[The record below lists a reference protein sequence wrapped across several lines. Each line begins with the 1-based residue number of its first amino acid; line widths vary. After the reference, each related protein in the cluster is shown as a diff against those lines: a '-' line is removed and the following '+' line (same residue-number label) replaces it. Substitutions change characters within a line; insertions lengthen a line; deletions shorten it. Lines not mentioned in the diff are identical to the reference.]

1 LTSIQNALIVGG
13 GIAGLTAATAL
24 SRTGI
29 SCDVVDLADGPA
41 GAAISLLNRAVD
53 GLAEMGVLD
62 QCLDEGLAVSPQ
74 DIFAYFD
81 AAGKP
86 VSTPPMP
93 PAPTSALPH
102 GILIYRPAL
111 ANILRRAAEGA
122 GASVRNGVG
131 LAGLRQTEDSVTA
144 TLTDGSER
152 SYDLV
157 IGADGIRSKTRSLI
171 LGDQVTPTYSGLTMF
186 RWVADG
192 VPDVGPIG
200 HYESEHL
207 CVTRRQR
214 DGGLYLATGR
224 EFPERPRIDAAQA
237 RQIVRE
243 NLRSFTAPL
252 MRALEER
259 LTDDTKIIV
268 NDYDWLLVSEPWYRG
283 RILLIG
289 DAAHA
294 TTAHLGAGGGMAVED
309 GVVLGQ
315 ECAAG
320 GPLEDVFK
328 RFMTRRFERA
338 RLVVQTSVELDRMQ
352 QRGEPIAAQNKVRGR
367 AMEALSSPY

>member
-1 LTSIQNALIVGG
+1 MTSIQNALIVGG
-13 GIAGLTAATAL
+13 GIAGLTAATTL
-24 SRTGI
+24 SRAGI
-29 SCDVVDLADGPA
+29 SCDVVDLADRPA

-53 GLAEMGVLD
+53 GIAEMGLLE

-93 PAPTSALPH
+93 STSTSALPH
-102 GILIYRPAL
+102 GILIYRPIL
-111 ANILRRAAEGA
+111 ANILGRAAEEA
-122 GASVRNGVG
+122 GASVRTGVG
-131 LAGLRQTEDSVTA
+131 LAGLRQTADSVTA

-171 LGDQVTPTYSGLTMF
+171 LGDEVIPTYTGLTMF

-224 EFPERPRIDAAQA
+224 SFPERPRIDAAQA

-243 NLRSFTAPL
+243 NLRTFTAPL
-252 MRALEER
+252 MCALEER

-268 NDYDWLLVSEPWYRG
+268 NDYDWLLVSEPWCRG
-283 RILLIG
+283 RVMLIG

-294 TTAHLGAGGGMAVED
+294 TTAHLGAGGGMAIED

-315 ECAAG
+315 EFTTG
-320 GPLEDVFK
+320 GPIEDVFK
-328 RFMTRRFERA
+328 RFMARRFERA
-338 RLVVQTSVELDRMQ
+338 RMVVHTSVELDRMN
-352 QRGEPIAAQNKVRGR
+352 QRGEPIAAQNKVRGQ
-367 AMEALSSPY
+367 AMMALSSPY